1 MRFGHMIKTAMGLI
15 KERRLVEATA
25 ILQAGLNGKEP
36 KASMPVPPIA
46 SSSGRK
52 TTPLSEVLIRLKDNR
67 PPFSDDQKI
76 QPSKQDTLLDLPEG
90 ASFRLRIYDGEA
102 GRRNFKLYVPESKPS
117 KNPPLLVMLHGC
129 NQNPDDFAL
138 GTRMNA
144 MAEACGMIVVYPEQ
158 PKKANIS
165 GCWNW
170 FNPAHQR
177 RGAGEPA
184 IIAGLTQKIISE
196 FNCNPGRVF
205 VAGLSAGGA
214 MAVIMGECYP
224 DIFSAVGVHSGLAYQ
239 SANDI
244 VSAFEAMRGVKYKA
258 KTRSNMR
265 TIVFHGDADTTVHAS
280 NGEEVAAM
288 HPSSQTEERFTIPQK
303 KSYTRSLETNSKG
316 RSIKEY
322 WVLHGVGHAWSG
334 GSPAGSYTDP
344 KGPDASQEML
354 RFFLSENN
362 P

>member
-25 ILQAGLNGKEP
+25 ILQAGLKGKEP
-36 KASMPVPPIA
+36 KVSMPVPPIA
-46 SSSGRK
+46 ARSIQKSR
-52 TTPLSEVLIRLKDNR
+52 PLFEVLIRLKDNR
-67 PPFSDDQKI
+67 PPVSEDQKI
-76 QPSKQDTLLDLPEG
+76 PLSKQNTLELPEG
-90 ASFRLRIYDGEA
+90 ASFRSRIYDGEA
-102 GRRNFKLYVPESKPS
+102 GRRNFKLYVPASKPS
-117 KNPPLLVMLHGC
+117 QNSPLLVMLHGC
-129 NQNPDDFAL
+129 NQNPEDFAL
-138 GTRMNA
+138 GTQMNA
-144 MAEACGMIVVYPEQ
+144 LAESCGLIVVYPEQ
-158 PKKANIS
+158 PKKANMS

-170 FNPAHQR
+170 FSPAHQR
-177 RGAGEPA
+177 RGVGEPA

-196 FNCNPGRVF
+196 FNCDADRVF

-244 VSAFEAMRGVKYKA
+244 ASAFEAMRGVKSKA

-280 NGEEVAAM
+280 NGAQVAAM
-288 HPSSQTEERFTIPQK
+288 HPSSLTEDRFTIPQK
-303 KSYTRSLETNSKG
+303 KSYTRSLETNSNGK
-316 RSIKEY
+316 SIKEY
-322 WVLHGVGHAWSG
+322 WVLHGVAHAWSG

-344 KGPDASQEML
+344 DRKSTRL
-354 RFFLSENN
+354 NSSHSS
-362 P
+362 

>member
-1 MRFGHMIKTAMGLI
+1 MHFGRIIKTAMGLI
-15 KERRLVEATA
+15 RERRLVEATS
-25 ILQAGLNGKEP
+25 IIQAGLKEKESATSTRVQP
-36 KASMPVPPIA
+36 TE
-46 SSSGRK
+46 GRSPRISR
-52 TTPLSEVLIRLKDNR
+52 PLSEVLARLKDNR
-67 PPFSDDQKI
+67 PPVSEDQKI
-76 QPSKQDTLLDLPEG
+76 PPPKQNTLLKLPDG
-90 ASFRLRIYDGEA
+90 ASFRSRIYDGETR
-102 GRRNFKLYVPESKPS
+102 RRNFKLYVPASKSS
-117 KNPPLLVMLHGC
+117 KNSPLLVMLHGC
-129 NQNPDDFAL
+129 NQNPEDFAL

-144 MAEACGMIVVYPEQ
+144 LAESCGLIVVYPEQ
-158 PKKANIS
+158 PKKANMS

-170 FNPAHQR
+170 FNPVHQR
-177 RGAGEPA
+177 RGVGEPS

-196 FNCNPGRVF
+196 FNCDADRVF
-205 VAGLSAGGA
+205 VAGFSAGGA

-244 VSAFEAMRGVKYKA
+244 VSAFEAMRGVKSKA
-258 KTRSNMR
+258 KTRSKMR
-265 TIVFHGDADTTVHAS
+265 TIVFHGDADRTVHAS
-280 NGEEVAAM
+280 NGEQVAAM

-303 KSYTRSLETNSKG
+303 KSYTRSLERNSKG

-334 GSPAGSYTDP
+334 GSTAGSYTDP

-362 P
+362 S